1 MTYNISTGDQQI
13 YTIPSSTGVDSA
25 ANVYSTPASSIPSAP
40 TSVYSTPANPVV
52 YSTTSESSTTAYK
65 APQVDVPSGVY
76 SASVQVTEVPATQ
89 PTLVQPI
96 SVQPIT
102 GTSVQPL
109 GTPGQPMMGTPGQP
123 MMGTP
128 GQPMMGTPGQPV
140 MGSPDVVV
148 LTSDPTGMQSVIT
161 QPGPQYLP
169 QAPSNVIYGT
179 ETTVKLGSS
188 FVFFSVFDLD
198 QQQRSAVIVVEICQQ
213 SLIQLLRCRSFHY
226 ELFVVLC

>member
-52 YSTTSESSTTAYK
+52 YSTTSESSTIGYK

-102 GTSVQPL
+102 GTPVQPL

-148 LTSDPTGMQSVIT
+148 LTSDTTGMQSVIA

-213 SLIQLLRCRSFHY
+213 SLIQLLRCRSFHC
-226 ELFVVLC
+226 ELIVVL